1 MEKQPFRH
9 PSEMPITEKREPV
22 SARVPISVKKTLEEI
37 AKENGLATS
46 ELISNVL
53 EDYVKWLN
61 EQDSKNESD
70 APMDRKGG

>member
-1 MEKQPFRH
+1 MEKSPFRH

-37 AKENGLATS
+37 AKENGLATA

-53 EDYVKWLN
+53 EDYVRWLRDQ
-61 EQDSKNESD
+61 EKE
-70 APMDRKGG
+70 

>member
-1 MEKQPFRH
+1 
-9 PSEMPITEKREPV
+9 MPITEKREPV

-70 APMDRKGG
+70 AHRDRKGG